1 MRRGQTLASADHRQM
16 GYLTPSDIPVGTM
29 FANLDPANGL
39 SGRTVKAGVRAISP
53 LTTASEQCFA

>member
-1 MRRGQTLASADHRQM
+1 MFPALIIVKT

-39 SGRTVKAGVRAISP
+39 SGRTVTLVCAP
-53 LTTASEQCFA
+53 LSYELLPNSAA